1 MNVEIVKIVVMGIIM
16 VGAFVVTPVVMALL
30 SHQQKMAQLFAK
42 QNLDQ
47 SELLRRLDLLER
59 KVASA
64 ELAAPPPSSDDLRSH
79 LEADRLKR
87 SS

>member
-1 MNVEIVKIVVMGIIM
+1 MIGVIM
-16 VGAFVVTPVVMALL
+16 VGAFVVAPIIMALL

-47 SELLRRLDLLER
+47 TELLHRLDLLER
-59 KVASA
+59 RLGAVTELPASPP
-64 ELAAPPPSSDDLRSH
+64 APDDLRAH

-87 SS
+87 TS